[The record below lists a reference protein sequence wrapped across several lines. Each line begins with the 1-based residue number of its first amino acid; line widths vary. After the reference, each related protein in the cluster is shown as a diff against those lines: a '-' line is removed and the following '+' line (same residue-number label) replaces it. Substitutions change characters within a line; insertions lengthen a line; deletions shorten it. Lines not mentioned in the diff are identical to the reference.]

1 MNKGTLHALGAY
13 LLWGFLPIYW
23 KAIHNVSA
31 PQILTN
37 RIVWSFAM
45 LAIIITLRKDWP
57 VLRQA
62 VSNRRT
68 LGMFFIASCLLSVNW
83 LTYIWGVNAG
93 FIVETS
99 LGYFINPLISVLL
112 GVVFLREKLRPWQ
125 WLPVG
130 LAGAGVAYLTLS
142 YGQLPWIALV
152 LAFTFGLYGL
162 VKKTAPLGSL
172 HSVSLETAILFLP
185 CLGYLWMAERA
196 GTGALGHS
204 SALTNLLLVGTGV
217 ATSTPLLMFG
227 AAARRI
233 PLSTLGILQYIAPTC
248 QFLLGT
254 LVYNEPFT
262 MSNLVGF
269 VLIWTALLVYT
280 LEGVLVRRKTA
291 LAAAGL

>member
-1 MNKGTLHALGAY
+1 MNKGVLLGIGAY
-13 LLWGFLPIYW
+13 ALWGFLPIYW
-23 KAIHNVSA
+23 KAIRIVPA
-31 PQILTN
+31 IQILCH
-37 RIVWSFAM
+37 RVVWSLLFVLIL
-45 LAIIITLRKDWP
+45 LALLKDWAP
-57 VLRQA
+57 LRRAVRTPTTLLIFACSAVL
-62 VSNRRT
+62 
-68 LGMFFIASCLLSVNW
+68 LGVNW

-99 LGYFINPLISVLL
+99 LGYFINPLVSVLL
-112 GVVFLREKLRPWQ
+112 GVVFLHEKLRPWQ
-125 WLPVG
+125 WLPVC
-130 LAGAGVAYLTLS
+130 LAGAGVVYLAFS

-172 HSVSLETAILFLP
+172 HGVTLETAILFLP
-185 CLGYLWMAERA
+185 CLGYLWLAERA
-196 GTGALGHS
+196 GSGALGHAS
-204 SALTNLLLVGTGV
+204 PLTNLLLVGTGV

-254 LVYNEPFT
+254 LVYGEPFT

-269 VLIWTALLVYT
+269 VLIWTALLVFT
-280 LEGVLVRRKTA
+280 LEGVIGRRKAA
-291 LAAAGL
+291 LAATGS